1 MSRITFQSKLNDTK
15 LYMRS
20 HFQLY
25 LEFHLEKFVQSAFK
39 NIMLLA
45 IVKCNYYNA
54 TQ

>member
-20 HFQLY
+20 HFQ
-25 LEFHLEKFVQSAFK
+25 LEKFVQSAFK